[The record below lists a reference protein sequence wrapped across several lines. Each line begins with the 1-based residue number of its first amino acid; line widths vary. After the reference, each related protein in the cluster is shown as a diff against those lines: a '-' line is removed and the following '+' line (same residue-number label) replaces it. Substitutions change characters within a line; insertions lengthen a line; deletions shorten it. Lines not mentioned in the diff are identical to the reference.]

1 MSAATYDGNGLRTSS
16 TTTPAGGS
24 ATTQSYLWDTS
35 GSMPH
40 LVMDST
46 NAYLYGPQNAPI
58 EQVKLSDGTIN
69 YLVSDRLG
77 SVRGTV
83 NAVGSLTQST
93 SYDAWG
99 NPQTSGGLSGLTPFG
114 YAGDYTD
121 PTGLNYNIR
130 RYYDPAT
137 GQFVSVDPLVDRTEA
152 PYAYVAGNPVN
163 NYDLTGTAVR
173 YGGIEEGGGGGV
185 GFGGDSYLPPGG
197 EGSIEEDLPGAP
209 TGETPKRIFET
220 PDVQAKTDAY
230 HDLSQAK
237 EREVIENG
245 YVGRYEPHPENHVQP
260 YVQYQLRGALS
271 GRTGTYQVGGY
282 WSGKFFTVTHA
293 FFAR

>member
-1 MSAATYDGNGLRTSS
+1 MTALLDME
-16 TTTPAGGS
+16 TTES
-24 ATTQSYLWDTS
+24 RLW
-35 GSMPH
+35 P
-40 LVMDST
+40 
-46 NAYLYGPQNAPI
+46 Y
-58 EQVKLSDGTIN
+58 
-69 YLVSDRLG
+69 
-77 SVRGTV
+77 SV
-83 NAVGSLTQST
+83 
-93 SYDAWG
+93 
-99 NPQTSGGLSGLTPFG
+99 
-114 YAGDYTD
+114 
-121 PTGLNYNIR
+121 R
-130 RYYDPAT
+130 RYYDPQT
-137 GQFVSVDPLVDRTEA
+137 GQFISVDPLVDETES
-152 PYAYVAGNPVN
+152 PYSYVAGNPVN
-163 NYDLTGTAVR
+163 TYDLSGTAVR

-197 EGSIEEDLPGAP
+197 EGAIDEDLPGAP

-220 PDVQAKTDAY
+220 PEVKAKTDAY

-271 GRTGTYQVGGY
+271 GRAGTYQVGGY